1 MGIPLKWNS
10 IEYEQAV
17 QYAALISNLSK
28 IAKKNIGELTQLM
41 YPSMTPEQNP
51 LEVIRIRTL
60 FDTELIIS
68 TALDYTIICIQ
79 ICNKEKLAQEMEKRR
94 IIQEK
99 LDREKLE

>member
-1 MGIPLKWNS
+1 MGDESIMNQKAHGTTDKEVMDPLKWNS

-68 TALDYTIICIQ
+68 TALDYTIICI
-79 ICNKEKLAQEMEKRR
+79 
-94 IIQEK
+94 
-99 LDREKLE
+99 